1 MPTFHKKSQQCLILL
16 LIKNK
21 IVLTKEPTLKIQIHP
36 GPKGGLFGLKFLG
49 EIKENPLKF
58 YKALHQNF
66 GETVSYRIGPV
77 KIFQLINPDDLHE
90 ILVEKQKYFHKTKPV
105 LRVLSKWNGNGLL
118 LNSGDSWA
126 RQRRLINPS
135 FKKESVESYISIVV
149 NQVKSLFPDEK
160 KNLNMGT
167 KLNELTFR
175 VVAEALFGQK
185 ANEVAPQFIQKVEIL
200 QELAMKEMMAP
211 VPLPDWLPLPSK
223 RKLRKAISFIQ
234 QTVDRFITECH
245 LEGLKKKNFLTEMLM
260 AKDGDEE
267 DELKKGMTDKQAR
280 DESVNLLLGGNETM
294 GTALTWLCYLLAKHP
309 EIQDKIYDEITS
321 TLGDRDFQKEDLPH
335 LKLLSMSFKE
345 ALRLY
350 PPVYLLSREPLR
362 PIEIGEETIQPGH
375 QIHIPL
381 FVLHR
386 SEKWFED
393 PDEFKP
399 ERFSEENITKIKP
412 NTYMPFGLG
421 PRACIGERF
430 AHMEALASMATLL
443 KKFKLTGVEE
453 PELAA
458 KVSLYPKGG
467 LNLTLLPRNNNE

>member
-1 MPTFHKKSQQCLILL
+1 MILL
-16 LIKNK
+16 PIKNK
-21 IVLTKEPTLKIQIHP
+21 IVLTKESTLKIQIHP
-36 GPKGGLFGLKFLG
+36 GPKGGLFGLKLLG

-66 GETVSYRIGPV
+66 GETVSYKIGPV
-77 KIFQLINPDDLHE
+77 KIFQLINPDHLHE
-90 ILVEKQKYFHKTKPV
+90 ILVEKQKFFHKTKPV

-126 RQRRLINPS
+126 KQRRLINPS
-135 FKKESVESYISIVV
+135 FKKESVDSYISIVV
-149 NQVKSLFPDEK
+149 NQVKSLFPDGETS
-160 KNLNMGT
+160 LNMGT

-175 VVAEALFGQK
+175 IVAETLFGQK
-185 ANEVAPQFIQKVEIL
+185 ANEFAPRFIKEVEVL

-211 VPLPDWLPLPSK
+211 IPLPDWLPLPSK
-223 RKLRKAISFIQ
+223 IKLRKAISFIH
-234 QTVDRFITECH
+234 QTVDRFISECH
-245 LEGLKKKNFLTEMLM
+245 LEGLKIKYLLTEMLL
-260 AKDGDEE
+260 AEDGDEE
-267 DELKKGMTDKQAR
+267 EARGMSDKQAR

-294 GTALTWLCYLLAKHP
+294 GTALTWLCYLLSKHP
-309 EIQDKIYDEITS
+309 DIQDQIYNEIIN
-321 TLGDRDFQKEDLPH
+321 TLGERDFQKEDLPH

-362 PIEIGEETIQPGH
+362 PIEIGEETIKPGH

-386 SEKWFED
+386 SKKWFED
-393 PDEFKP
+393 PDQFKP
-399 ERFSEENITKIKP
+399 ERFSEENIKKIKP
-412 NTYMPFGLG
+412 NTYLPFGLG

-430 AHMEALASMATLL
+430 AHIEAMASMATLL
-443 KKFKLTGVEE
+443 KRFKLTGAEE
-453 PELAA
+453 PELVA

-467 LNLTLLPRNNNE
+467 LPLKLIPRNKNERPD